1 MGESDVIDERIRE
14 IAIEEIEGAVARF
27 WARVGKRPDVDEQFA
42 AGVADWLANWV
53 HSYLVP
59 DEPIDP
65 ELERRWLEQVDRAKR
80 DLELQAE
87 DEPGDETERG

>member
-1 MGESDVIDERIRE
+1 MEPARIRG
-14 IAIEEIEGAVARF
+14 IAIEELDGAAARF
-27 WARVGKRPDVDEQFA
+27 WARVGNRADVDEQFA

-53 HSYLVP
+53 QSYLVP
-59 DEPIDP
+59 EDVPIDP
-65 ELERRWLEQVDRAKR
+65 EMERRWLEQVDRAKR